1 MNIKIITVGKKTDI
15 NLADII
21 GDFEQRI
28 SRYIPIKWELI
39 PLSDITKEGI
49 SILNKISDGDYV
61 VALDN
66 RGKEMSTE
74 ELADFTNIQMVSG
87 NKNLVFIIGGSYGL
101 DESVLKRAD
110 LVWSLSRLTFP
121 HQIVRLILVESIY
134 RAISVIKNEPYHH

>member
-1 MNIKIITVGKKTDI
+1 M
-15 NLADII
+15 
-21 GDFEQRI
+21 
-28 SRYIPIKWELI
+28 
-39 PLSDITKEGI
+39 
-49 SILNKISDGDYV
+49 NKISDGDYV